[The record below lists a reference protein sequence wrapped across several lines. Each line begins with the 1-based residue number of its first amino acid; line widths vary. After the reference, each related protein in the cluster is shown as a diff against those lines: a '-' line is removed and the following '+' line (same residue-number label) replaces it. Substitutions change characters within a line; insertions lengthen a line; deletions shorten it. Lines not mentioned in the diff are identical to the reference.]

1 MNILLVLHHLSA
13 LAGALAV
20 LMAPSALCAALYGE
34 WFALRTLG
42 LAAIASLGIG
52 GLLWIVGRRH
62 RGSMFLRDAIGMVV
76 LGWLLISFIAG
87 LPYWF
92 GGYLGFVDAL
102 FESISGV
109 TTTGSTVIA
118 DIEAMPKSL
127 LFWRAFTHFI
137 GGMGI
142 VVIFLEILP
151 YMGAGGKLFL
161 RSESSAPETRPWSP
175 SVRETVGV
183 LTRVYLALTAL
194 QTVLMMLAGM
204 SLYDALCHSFA
215 TLASGGFSPRQA
227 SLAAYDSVALEMI
240 TVVFMILAG
249 TNFGILFAMAK
260 GDWKAPFRNSEWRA
274 YTLLLTVVTL
284 LVAAN
289 TLGMQ
294 GDVSAATGHP
304 VPPPNYEDAS
314 EALRNSLFSTV
325 SLATTT
331 GFVTADF
338 DLWPPLAHVLLL
350 IVMIV
355 GGSSGSTAGGL
366 KVVRVVLLV
375 KMVRNLVFA
384 TFRPHTVTAVRLN
397 GQAVSSE
404 TLRQVGSFF
413 ALYVFVFTLA
423 VIGLSGL
430 GLPFLSAVSSVAGTL
445 NGVGPGMEHLG
456 AMEDFHLLPDSGKL
470 ILCGCMVMGRL
481 EFLSI
486 LAMLTPGFWR
496 RN

>member
-1 MNILLVLHHLSA
+1 MNILLVLHHLSV
-13 LAGALAV
+13 LAAALAV

-34 WFALRTLG
+34 WFALRIFG
-42 LAAIASLGIG
+42 LAAAATLGIG

-62 RGSMFLRDAIGMVV
+62 RGGMFLRDAIGMVV
-76 LGWLLISFIAG
+76 LGWLLISFIGG

-240 TVVFMILAG
+240 TVAFMVLAG
-249 TNFGILFAMAK
+249 TNFGLLFAMAK

-289 TLGMQ
+289 TMGLQ
-294 GDVSAATGHP
+294 GDVSAATGQP
-304 VPPPNYEDAS
+304 VPPPNYEHAGD
-314 EALRNSLFSTV
+314 ALRNSLFSTV

-384 TFRPHTVTAVRLN
+384 TFRPHTVTAVRIN
-397 GQAVSSE
+397 GQAVSGE

-423 VIGLSGL
+423 VIGLSGI

-456 AMEDFHLLPDSGKL
+456 AMEDYHLLPDSGKL

-496 RN
+496 SN

>member
-1 MNILLVLHHLSA
+1 MNIRLVFHHLSA
-13 LAGALAV
+13 FAAAVAV
-20 LMAPSALCAALYGE
+20 LMLPSALCAVIYGE
-34 WFALRTLG
+34 WLALRAFAF
-42 LAAIASLGIG
+42 AAVGAMLIA
-52 GLLWIVGRRH
+52 GLLWLLGRRH
-62 RGSMFLRDAIGMVV
+62 QGRVFLRDAIGMVV
-76 LGWLLISFIAG
+76 FGWLVISLISS
-87 LPYWF
+87 LPYWM
-92 GGYLGFVDAL
+92 GSYLGFVDAV

-109 TTTGSTVIA
+109 TTTGSTIIP
-118 DIEAMPKSL
+118 DIESLPKSI

-175 SVRETVGV
+175 SVRETVAV
-183 LTRVYLALTAL
+183 LTRVYLFLTAL
-194 QTVLMMLAGM
+194 QTVLLMAAGM
-204 SLYDALCHSFA
+204 PLFDALCTSFA

-227 SLAAYDSVALEMI
+227 SIAAYNSLPLELI

-249 TNFGILFAMAK
+249 TNFGILFSMAK

-274 YTLLLTVVTL
+274 YTLLLVTVTL

-289 TLGMQ
+289 TMGMQ
-294 GDVSAATGHP
+294 GDVSAATGEAMQAPAHTD
-304 VPPPNYEDAS
+304 VGS
-314 EALRNSLFSTV
+314 ALRNSLFSTV

-331 GFVTADF
+331 GFVTVDF
-338 DLWPPLAHVLLL
+338 DLWPPLAHVLLI

-366 KVVRVVLLV
+366 KVVRVVILV
-375 KMVRNLVFA
+375 KMVRNLVFS
-384 TFRPHTVTAVRLN
+384 TFRPNTVTTVRLN
-397 GQAVSSE
+397 GQAVSNE
-404 TLRQVGSFF
+404 TLRQVGAFF
-413 ALYVFVFTLA
+413 ALYVFVFTAA

-430 GLPFLSAVSSVAGTL
+430 GLPFLSAVSAVAGTL
-445 NGVGPGMEHLG
+445 NGVGPGMGHLG

-470 ILCGCMVMGRL
+470 LCCACMMLGRL

-496 RN
+496 SN